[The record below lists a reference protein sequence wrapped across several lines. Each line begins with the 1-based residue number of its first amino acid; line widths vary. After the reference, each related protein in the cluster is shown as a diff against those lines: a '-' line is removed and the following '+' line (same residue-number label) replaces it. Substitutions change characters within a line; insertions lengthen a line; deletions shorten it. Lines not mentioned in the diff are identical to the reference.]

1 MESKCSCPEC
11 LIFMLLFWNRF
22 TFSCHTTFRILY
34 SEGSPNS
41 CSGTLL
47 FILNPVM
54 LQPLN
59 SIPNSD
65 KNKKSC
71 FGIVFYRPHVFVI
84 RFLWDI
90 LEKYSSCTSWSVTR
104 RIFCMYFR
112 LYWID
117 RNYKIWLPQILI
129 FLLIITFAVPFVFRH
144 GVLERR
150 RSDVPHTA
158 SRKIRSGPGEVLLGR
173 NPPGAQVFTQKRNR
187 LQACIETFVD
197 ISFAKFWDFSPEFS
211 NSLTLHN

>member
-54 LQPLN
+54 MQPLN

-90 LEKYSSCTSWSVTR
+90 LEKYSSCTSAFSIYIGILACAFCANSWWKGFTGVFHALFIFSCVVTNLQG
-104 RIFCMYFR
+104 CV
-112 LYWID
+112 
-117 RNYKIWLPQILI
+117 ILI
-129 FLLIITFAVPFVFRH
+129 PNCCAT
-144 GVLERR
+144 
-150 RSDVPHTA
+150 SDPDDDNNGDAMANVG
-158 SRKIRSGPGEVLLGR
+158 SKRYVM
-173 NPPGAQVFTQKRNR
+173 NPV
-187 LQACIETFVD
+187 
-197 ISFAKFWDFSPEFS
+197 
-211 NSLTLHN
+211 